1 MNTPDAHLST
11 VGGEPSSPSPAP
23 LPDLPGYAVESL
35 VGRGG
40 MGKVYRARHLG
51 LGRVVAVKVLALDPD
66 ERALARFADEARAV
80 AKLQHPHIAQVFD
93 TGTADGRPFFAQEF
107 LDGGSLAQKFA
118 GAPQDPKYA
127 AEVVEIVARA
137 IQHSHDHGILHRDLK
152 PGNILL
158 AADGTPKVT
167 DFGLAKEI
175 ASPTGDTPV
184 ESGGGL
190 TRTGEILGT
199 PAYMP
204 PEQASGVFAGIGPAA
219 DVYSLGAIL
228 YEAVTG
234 RPPFQAPDALQTLFM
249 VLGMDPVPP
258 RTLQPKLPK
267 DLETI
272 CLKCLEK
279 SPRRR
284 YPSAAALADDL
295 HRFRTGEPILAR
307 PVGFVERL
315 GKWARR
321 KKAAAALVAVSALFV
336 VAVIGGAIWLAVS
349 NARLAEA
356 KREVDDANV
365 GLKAAKAEL
374 EKTNADLLAA
384 KAESEKAFG
393 LATDTLDRIVLGTT
407 LKLEGIPKAEGV
419 LLETLA
425 EASELNCQLVA
436 VRPSDRGAVRR
447 YALGLNQQLAY
458 ETNYHRGDAAGRTR
472 AALAAFLAAE
482 LPKTPADA
490 DLRAAEVRLAFNAA
504 LAARAGA
511 VAHEIDATNR
521 RMVAVV
527 EAFAADFPARPDTR
541 NFVVNKWW
549 TAAGERG
556 RAGDPAGQ
564 IAAHEA
570 AVAEARKYPTDDG
583 GKRSRATFLV
593 GGLMQLGA
601 ALQSRKEYEKAE
613 AVFDEAARECE
624 ARPDTEDGKS
634 GVVSARVKQAGALI
648 DQGKLR
654 SALRRLQDVEPLARQ
669 LAADFP
675 LNPSHKLSLSEC
687 LFVLGNFEFQSDPPA
702 GLKLLDESIRVLDVL
717 VIQAPKEAVYRDI
730 RDGYLQARKA
740 LADQGK
746 KSP

>member
-1 MNTPDAHLST
+1 MSAAPAARYCIAMNSLDRHLST
-11 VGGEPSSPSPAP
+11 VGGEPFPPTAVP

-66 ERALARFADEARAV
+66 ERTLARFADEARAV

-118 GAPQDPKYA
+118 GAPQDPRYA
-127 AEVVEIVARA
+127 AEVVEIIARA

-175 ASPTGDTPV
+175 PGTGDTPV

-307 PVGFVERL
+307 PVGFVERV

-321 KKAAAALVAVSALFV
+321 KKAAAALVAVSLLFV
-336 VAVIGGAIWLAVS
+336 VAVIGGAIWLAIS

-356 KREVDDANV
+356 KREADDA
-365 GLKAAKAEL
+365 
-374 EKTNADLLAA
+374 NADLLAA
-384 KAESEKAFG
+384 KTESDKAFG
-393 LATDTLDRIVLGTT
+393 LATDTLDRIVLQTT

-425 EASELNCQLVA
+425 EASELNRQLVA
-436 VRPSDRGAVRR
+436 VRPGDTGAVHR
-447 YALGLNQQLAY
+447 YARALNQQVAY
-458 ETNYHRGDAAGRTR
+458 EGNYGRDDAAKKTR
-472 AALAAFLAAE
+472 AALESFLAGE
-482 LPKTPADA
+482 LAKTPADPV
-490 DLRAAEVRLAFNAA
+490 LRGIEVRLAYSAC
-504 LAARAGA
+504 LAARATGA
-511 VAHEIDATNR
+511 KAGADATHA
-521 RMVAVV
+521 RMVALAD
-527 EAFAADFPARPDTR
+527 AFAADFPAHTDTR
-541 NFVVNKWW
+541 NLAVQKWW
-549 TAAGERG
+549 TVADAFR
-556 RAGDPAGQ
+556 RAGDTKSHAEALESAVVVARTYPATGDERRGRDIFLVGSLMQ
-564 IAAHEA
+564 LGTIRQARKELPAATA
-570 AVAEARKYPTDDG
+570 AFEEVVRECEPRMDTEDGRAKVAEARL
-583 GKRSRATFLV
+583 RL
-593 GGLMQLGA
+593 
-601 ALQSRKEYEKAE
+601 
-613 AVFDEAARECE
+613 
-624 ARPDTEDGKS
+624 
-634 GVVSARVKQAGALI
+634 AGILF

-654 SALRRLQDVEPLARQ
+654 PALALFTAAEPVARQ
-669 LAADFP
+669 LVTDFP
-675 LNPSHKLSLSEC
+675 LNASHKLTLAEC
-687 LFVLGNFEFQSDPPA
+687 LFSLGNFEFYSDATA
-702 GLKLLDESIRVLDVL
+702 GLERIDGAIRVLDALIAQQPNV
-717 VIQAPKEAVYRDI
+717 PTYKDI
-730 RDGYLQARKA
+730 RSSYDSQRKQ
-740 LADQGK
+740 LAATLEK
-746 KSP
+746 K